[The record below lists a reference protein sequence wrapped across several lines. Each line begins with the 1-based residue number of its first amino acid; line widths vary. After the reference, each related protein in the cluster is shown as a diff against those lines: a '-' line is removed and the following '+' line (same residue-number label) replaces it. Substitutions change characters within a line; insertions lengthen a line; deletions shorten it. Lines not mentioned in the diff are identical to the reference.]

1 MHCTAAMWIQS
12 GLKEELHSLID
23 IGLCESLL
31 QTLLHVLPQ
40 RYQTLLTAKTGPDR
54 NALL

>member
-1 MHCTAAMWIQS
+1 MWIQS

>member
-1 MHCTAAMWIQS
+1 VDPIWAQGGVAF
-12 GLKEELHSLID
+12 LID